1 MEPVILSNEEMDAIH
16 GVPNQ
21 PMPMPNSV
29 KMSDD
34 QMNAIHNQEQGGQV
48 VNEMHP
54 DISVQDRM
62 AVKNLLD
69 TNPQAAYRYMKRA
82 YPDADVKVSQD
93 GRIIMKNSNEA
104 KYRGIEHNGIPN
116 SLPEAAMDIGDVPY
130 DIFSGLIQGAA
141 STAAG
146 AAAAGPTAGWGTLPA
161 AMAAG
166 SGAAAGTEALK
177 QKIAQAMGYS
187 QDINPEAISSAAKF
201 GAATP
206 LTFGAGVTSKALQNA
221 TPGMKEKLAQAL
233 AQSSRGI
240 PQRMYDYGAEK
251 IAPGAM
257 NVMSGVPQG
266 AINALKKHY
275 EQIEKLNHSG
285 VLPYVEQAHEGFTN
299 AFKAK
304 KQELGQDVNKAIMD
318 AGGEIDT
325 AAISKPLDDAIA
337 EATKK
342 YSSLKNSPN
351 KDQLDALKALKDR
364 IFTMPETDA
373 AGKEMLDQAG
383 QSKMVPIPGKLS
395 PETAWNLQDQ
405 LRNMADYKSLSSD
418 LSSTLPKK
426 TLDAKKIAAA
436 FRSAYENTNQELS
449 RVSEGLTGEAKDKYK
464 EIIKLENEL
473 STKFSNSENT
483 FKTLS
488 GLDAKSKQALN
499 EKIGKTAQDI
509 GFDIHTPAEV
519 LQAYKYFGKSPELS
533 ALSGGGTTSTTRTI
547 PLAAAL
553 GYGGFKT
560 AYKMG
565 HPEMAV
571 PLSLAGAKAGAMMG
585 SPAAIKQYTLLGKS
599 LDKNVIQPVGKPI
612 GLLGRNTAP
621 IWSKLQNPEG
631 EQ

>member
-21 PMPMPNSV
+21 PMPIPNSV

-62 AVKNLLD
+62 VVKNLLD
-69 TNPQAAYRYMKRA
+69 TNPQAAYRYMKQK

-93 GRIIMKNSNEA
+93 GRIIMKNPNEA

-116 SLPEAAMDIGDVPY
+116 SLPEAAMDVGDVAF
-130 DIFSGLIQGAA
+130 DIPAGIAQGAA

-166 SGAAAGTEALK
+166 SGVAAGAEALK

-187 QDINPEAISSAAKF
+187 QDMNPEAISSAAKF

-206 LTFGAGVTSKALQNA
+206 LAFGAGVTSKMLQNA

-240 PQRMYDYGAEK
+240 PQRMYEYGAEK
-251 IAPGAM
+251 VAPGVM

-266 AINALKKHY
+266 AINALKKHSAR
-275 EQIEKLNHSG
+275 IEELNHEG
-285 VLPYVEQAHEGFTN
+285 VLPYVEKVHEGFTN
-299 AFKAK
+299 AFKAR
-304 KQELGQDVNKAIMD
+304 KQELGQDVSKAIMG

-337 EATKK
+337 DATKK
-342 YSSLKNSPN
+342 YSSLKNAPN

-364 IFTMPETDA
+364 IFMMPEENPEA
-373 AGKEMLDQAG
+373 ASVASDLMKLYNPEIKTPEMAAIKKLIDQENTP
-383 QSKMVPIPGKLS
+383 KLVPIPAKIS

-436 FRSAYENTNQELS
+436 FRSAYENTNQELN
-449 RVSEGLTGEAKDKYK
+449 RVSEGLTGEAK
-464 EIIKLENEL
+464 
-473 STKFSNSENT
+473 TK
-483 FKTLS
+483 
-488 GLDAKSKQALN
+488 
-499 EKIGKTAQDI
+499 
-509 GFDIHTPAEV
+509 
-519 LQAYKYFGKSPELS
+519 
-533 ALSGGGTTSTTRTI
+533 
-547 PLAAAL
+547 
-553 GYGGFKT
+553 
-560 AYKMG
+560 
-565 HPEMAV
+565 
-571 PLSLAGAKAGAMMG
+571 
-585 SPAAIKQYTLLGKS
+585 
-599 LDKNVIQPVGKPI
+599 
-612 GLLGRNTAP
+612 
-621 IWSKLQNPEG
+621 
-631 EQ
+631 